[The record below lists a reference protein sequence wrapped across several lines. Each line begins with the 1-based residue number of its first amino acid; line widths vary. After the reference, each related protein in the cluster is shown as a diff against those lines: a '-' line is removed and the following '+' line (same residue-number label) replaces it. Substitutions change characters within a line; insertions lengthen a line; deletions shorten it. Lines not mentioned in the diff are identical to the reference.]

1 MKKMVAEAI
10 VEGLIRIIGEII
22 IVGIIAILISMGL
35 SEGQANGVLVLFV
48 IVGVYRV
55 MIREKKRRE
64 LLGKA
69 VDLDLDGD
77 GKISEEEWAAAEMGE
92 NEWWGEE
99 ETAEA
104 EAEAEKSIVKAQ
116 DSALPPPPKTQ
127 ARKDRDLA
135 LFLAGLIV
143 FLMWLTSST

>member
-1 MKKMVAEAI
+1 MKKMV
-10 VEGLIRIIGEII
+10 GDLIGEALMRL
-22 IVGIIAILISMGL
+22 VFELFFVTIIAILVSMGL
-35 SEGQANGVLVLFV
+35 SEGQAIFVLVLGII
-48 IVGVYRV
+48 IVVYRW
-55 MIREKKRRE
+55 EKRRRK

-69 VDLDLDGD
+69 IDLDLDGD

-92 NEWWGEE
+92 NEWWSEE
-99 ETAEA
+99 ETA

-143 FLMWLTSST
+143 FLMWLTS

>member
-1 MKKMVAEAI
+1 MI
-10 VEGLIRIIGEII
+10 GDLIGEALMRLVFEII
-22 IVGIIAILISMGL
+22 LLGIIAILVSMGL
-35 SEGQANGVLVLFV
+35 SEGQAIFVLVLGII
-48 IVGVYRV
+48 IVVYRW
-55 MIREKKRRE
+55 EKRRRK

-69 VDLDLDGD
+69 IDLDLDGD

-92 NEWWGEE
+92 NEWWSEE
-99 ETAEA
+99 ETA

-143 FLMWLTSST
+143 FLMWLTS

>member
-1 MKKMVAEAI
+1 MV
-10 VEGLIRIIGEII
+10 GDLIGEALMRL
-22 IVGIIAILISMGL
+22 VFELFFVTIIAILVSMGL
-35 SEGQANGVLVLFV
+35 SEGQAIFVLLLGII
-48 IVGVYRV
+48 IVVYRW
-55 MIREKKRRE
+55 EKRRRE

-69 VDLDLDGD
+69 IDLDLDGD

-92 NEWWGEE
+92 NEWWSEE
-99 ETAEA
+99 ETA

-143 FLMWLTSST
+143 FLMWLTS